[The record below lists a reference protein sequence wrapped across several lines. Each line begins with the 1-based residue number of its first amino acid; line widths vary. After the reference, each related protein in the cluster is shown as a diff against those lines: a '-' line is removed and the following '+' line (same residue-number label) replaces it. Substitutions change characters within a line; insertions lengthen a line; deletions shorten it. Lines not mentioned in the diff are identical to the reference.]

1 MGDWFKMVK
10 GKVLPANE
18 TPRNVPGVG
27 MTRSVWLE
35 SGLTVVPNAGGGNC
49 GGHAIASSLRAYQ
62 KRDDCVDARGKAAE
76 FADITSSLARCA
88 SPMAARRSASSG
100 TTARRTSSR
109 ACAASL
115 TSTTSN
121 SLSCRST

>member
-27 MTRSVWLE
+27 VTRSVWLE

-76 FADITSSLARCA
+76 FADITHVDVR
-88 SPMAARRSASSG
+88 AAVVAEL
-100 TTARRTSSR
+100 R
-109 ACAASL
+109 AKP
-115 TSTTSN
+115 STYCCVIKHDMR
-121 SLSCRST
+121 LPQDL